1 MKFAK
6 IVAASALLAL
16 SAGAFAAKPTSI
28 VFQGNQ
34 ETADGTAYTEYLV
47 KCSNGKTATMTAWEN
62 RRRWCAGN
70 ELNEE
75 CERKQIKAAKAACD
89 AA

>member
-6 IVAASALLAL
+6 IAAASALLAL
-16 SAGAFAAKPTSI
+16 SAGALAAKPTSI
-28 VFQGNQ
+28 VFQGNH
-34 ETADGTAYTEYLV
+34 ETAAGIAFTEYLV

-62 RRRWCAGN
+62 RRKWCVGN
-70 ELNEE
+70 ELNDQ

>member
-16 SAGAFAAKPTSI
+16 SAGTFAAKPTSI

-70 ELNEE
+70 ELNEQ

>member
-6 IVAASALLAL
+6 IAAASALLAL

-34 ETADGTAYTEYLV
+34 ETADGTSYTEYLV

-70 ELNEE
+70 ELNEQ

>member
-34 ETADGTAYTEYLV
+34 ETDTGTAYIEYLV

-62 RRRWCAGN
+62 RRQWCAGN
-70 ELNEE
+70 EKNDQ

>member
-6 IVAASALLAL
+6 VAAASALLAL

-28 VFQGNQ
+28 VFQGNH
-34 ETADGTAYTEYLV
+34 ETAAGVAYAEYLV

-62 RRRWCAGN
+62 RRQWCAGN
-70 ELNEE
+70 EQNDQ

>member
-1 MKFAK
+1 MNFAK
-6 IVAASALLAL
+6 IAAASALLVL

-34 ETADGTAYTEYLV
+34 ETADGVAFTEYLV
-47 KCSNGKTATMTAWEN
+47 RCSNGKTATMTAWEN
-62 RRRWCAGN
+62 RRQWCVGN
-70 ELNEE
+70 ELNEQ

>member
-16 SAGAFAAKPTSI
+16 SAGTVAAKPTSI

-70 ELNEE
+70 ELNEQ